1 MWTWVLEVEAP
12 CLVGL
17 LRRRRLAVS
26 QPTRAAVQAAAGVAS
41 ANHSDMLPSARLVT
55 RNTSPHRSSF
65 DRRQTTD
72 GWSRTLPLPGS
83 NTLVNV
89 PLALATGGKHNSCV
103 NRPAGAARACDHH
116 VRGSFHL
123 PSSSFTL
130 ARISHAPIENLRT
143 CDVAAA
149 LTTARAAASAGRPAA
164 RSVGADRPVGGVLR
178 GACTHTTTN
187 RSKTRAETK
196 GEEEDCAEHAARSV
210 ATGSGLGRGLVI
222 ISYKL
227 VNYMCNAKLINFGNP
242 AD

>member
-1 MWTWVLEVEAP
+1 MEHTPAGRPAAPMWTWVLEVEAP

-116 VRGSFHL
+116 VRGWFLSPSFRFL
-123 PSSSFTL
+123 L
-130 ARISHAPIENLRT
+130 ARAPGPHRESPRMRRRG
-143 CDVAAA
+143 
-149 LTTARAAASAGRPAA
+149 RA
-164 RSVGADRPVGGVLR
+164 DDD
-178 GACTHTTTN
+178 AC
-187 RSKTRAETK
+187 
-196 GEEEDCAEHAARSV
+196 
-210 ATGSGLGRGLVI
+210 SG
-222 ISYKL
+222 
-227 VNYMCNAKLINFGNP
+227 
-242 AD
+242 